1 MHTFIDDARVCI
13 KKALLYLKPRTRQL
27 VVISSLDVSF
37 NLQCVCSPSMGAS
50 RINGRFPGLKATNHN
65 PALCIV
71 GMEMCDTTCLCVV
84 ISNGLRN
91 KITIALKNGTELL

>member
-1 MHTFIDDARVCI
+1 
-13 KKALLYLKPRTRQL
+13 LLHLKLRTWQL
-27 VVISSLDVSF
+27 VVISSLDVSL
-37 NLQCVCSPSMGAS
+37 NLQCVCSQSTSEG
-50 RINGRFPGLKATNHN
+50 RINGRFPARKGTNHN

-71 GMEMCDTTCLCVV
+71 GMEVYDTTCLCVV